1 MGKMQ
6 TMQETELDA
15 LKAIILA
22 RFPDLT
28 ASRFSLLTQG
38 WDSIAVDVDDR
49 LIFKFPR
56 NEIAE
61 KSLIREISLL
71 DVIRPAVTM
80 PVPDIRLVDA
90 PRTFSCH
97 QKLKGSYLETP
108 HYARL
113 PDEARADLAQ
123 RLARFYVDLHGLD
136 MDMMRAAGAGPVET
150 WSQPDEVRYK
160 ALPFLSGELK
170 TQAERIIASWA
181 DLPPDPYGE
190 TYGFFDGHGWNMAFD
205 HENNRLSG
213 VYDFADSGFG
223 PLHRDFI
230 YSNFISTDLTER
242 IISSYE
248 ALSGCQL
255 ERKRVEVLTGAHRLW
270 ELAEAVDDAARVP
283 FMIDHFAHWA
293 AALR

>member
-97 QKLKGSYLETP
+97 QKLKGGYLETP

-150 WSQPDEVRYK
+150 WSQPDEVRDK

-170 TQAERIIASWA
+170 TRAERIIASWA

-248 ALSGCQL
+248 ALSGCPL

>member
-1 MGKMQ
+1 ME
-6 TMQETELDA
+6 TTQEAELDA
-15 LKAIILA
+15 LKAIIIGQ
-22 RFPDLT
+22 FPDLT

-56 NEIAE
+56 NAVAQ

-71 DVIRPAVTM
+71 DVIRPAIAM
-80 PVPDIRLVDA
+80 PVPDIRLIDA
-90 PRTFSCH
+90 PQTFSRH
-97 QKLKGSYLETP
+97 HKLKGSYLETP
-108 HYARL
+108 HYMRL
-113 PDEARADLAQ
+113 GAGEREDLAE

-136 MDMMRAAGAGPVET
+136 MDMMRAAGAGPVES
-150 WSQPDEVRYK
+150 WSQPDEVRDK
-160 ALPFLSGELK
+160 ALPFLTGELK

-205 HENNRLSG
+205 HETNRLSG

-223 PLHRDFI
+223 PLHRDFL

-242 IISSYE
+242 IISNYE
-248 ALSGCQL
+248 VLSGCPL

-293 AALR
+293 TALR

>member
-1 MGKMQ
+1 MQ

-150 WSQPDEVRYK
+150 WSQPDEVRDK

>member
-1 MGKMQ
+1 MQ
-6 TMQETELDA
+6 TTQETELDA
-15 LKAIILA
+15 LKAIIIA
-22 RFPDLT
+22 RFPDLA

-49 LIFKFPR
+49 MIFKFPR
-56 NEIAE
+56 NETAE

-71 DVIRPAVTM
+71 DVIRPAIAM
-80 PVPDIRLVDA
+80 PVPDIRLIDA
-90 PRTFSCH
+90 SQTFSCH

-108 HYARL
+108 HYMRL
-113 PDEARADLAQ
+113 GVDEREDLAR

-136 MDMMRAAGAGPVET
+136 IEVMRAAGAGPVEA
-150 WSQPDEVRYK
+150 WSEPGEVRDK
-160 ALPFLSGELK
+160 ALPLLSGDLK
-170 TQAERIIASWA
+170 TLAEHIIASWA
-181 DLPPDPYGE
+181 DLPPDPYGT

-205 HENNRLSG
+205 HETGRLGG

-242 IISSYE
+242 IITHYE
-248 ALSGCQL
+248 AQSGCTI

-270 ELAEAVDDAARVP
+270 ELAEAVDDAPRVP
-283 FMIDHFAHWA
+283 LMIDHFAHWA
-293 AALR
+293 AASR

>member
-150 WSQPDEVRYK
+150 WSQPDEVRDK

>member
-1 MGKMQ
+1 MQ
-6 TMQETELDA
+6 DDELDT
-15 LKAIILA
+15 LKETIVA
-22 RFPDLT
+22 RFPDL
-28 ASRFSLLTQG
+28 AGSRFRLLTQG

-56 NEIAE
+56 NEIAQ

-80 PVPDIRLVDA
+80 PVPDIRLIDGSRA
-90 PRTFSCH
+90 FSRH
-97 QKLKGSYLETP
+97 EKLKGSHLETP
-108 HYARL
+108 HYTRL
-113 PDEARADLAQ
+113 SAEAREDLAL

-136 MDMMRAAGAGPVET
+136 MDTMRAAGAEPVEA
-150 WSQPDEVRYK
+150 WSKPDEVRVK
-160 ALPFLSGELK
+160 VLPLLSGELK
-170 TQAERIIASWA
+170 ILAERIIASWA
-181 DLPPDPYGE
+181 DLPPDPYGT

-205 HENNRLSG
+205 HETGRLSG

-242 IISSYE
+242 IISHYE
-248 ALSGCQL
+248 ILSGCAL
-255 ERKRVEVLTGAHRLW
+255 ERERVEVLTGAHRLW
-270 ELAEAVDDAARVP
+270 ELAEAVDDPPRIP
-283 FMIDHFAHWA
+283 FMIDHFSYWA

>member
-1 MGKMQ
+1 MQ

-97 QKLKGSYLETP
+97 QKLKGGYLETP

-150 WSQPDEVRYK
+150 WSQPDEVRDK

-248 ALSGCQL
+248 ALSGCPL

-270 ELAEAVDDAARVP
+270 ELAEAVDDPARVP